1 MATLQESAQS
11 ILNEKNSKVLPEN
24 IVAGVTM
31 FGVEGKAEINK
42 PSNYYT
48 YDGNM
53 EISTDNP
60 VGQQTVL
67 VRHSISEDARLGDYI
82 YFTSVT
88 VSTGTGTALGK
99 IVTALDY
106 DLYVEFIN
114 FTLDGVDTS
123 DATAENWDIVSGKTA
138 YVAGEKIT
146 GTLSSFD
153 EVGIGYNGY
162 NIAVRDENYREGWY
176 DENNIEISK
185 NFDGGKGLI
194 SSDTTL
200 YATVGYS
207 EVANA
212 IGLSADQIVLGSTVL
227 GVEGTAD
234 ISGVD
239 TTDATA
245 AAEDI
250 AKDKTAY
257 VNGEK
262 ITGTHVEL
270 DTSDATASYA
280 DIMEGKTAYVD
291 GRKITGWIKNK
302 GHLTITP
309 STTLQTLSE
318 GYISGGTVNPVT
330 AEIDANILPENI
342 RAGVTILNVTGTA
355 ESGEGGIKIFASQ
368 DELNAAESTAGDMA
382 IVYGD
387 TTRDMLQTDK
397 LTSFV
402 LPQKVVFDTPFSGS
416 LDIWPGDMHIRMYS
430 SGMEIEINYN
440 YYEYSSSDN
449 GKTYIA
455 DFTAP
460 KEINLTSAFS
470 ISASDWSDYIAPFF
484 QVKTKAF
491 EGIYESDGTKY
502 SLAPNQLT
510 LTGANQLVP
519 GIQAYGSTGVIT
531 GDGSIYTEMNYN
543 QALQILGYT
552 PYKQHTLTYSYP
564 ANNTDF
570 YVETL
575 AEPEYTAKNLV
586 YTLKYNNKYSNTE
599 GYKVLRTKYVDIM
612 FKHNGTETE
621 FKVYNKHMELLYT
634 TSVTSKYEIRID
646 NYNCSPVYDD
656 ENEICYMVAS
666 YDSNYYSGARSSVF
680 CLKISKTSLECQTY
694 ATTDMIA
701 GTYANGKYYFIGA
714 SAKNKRELY
723 SIENNIVTQL
733 SADTMSSS
741 ETGSGKMYVGSD
753 GYIYGIGA
761 DRYNYSGDNGVL
773 YIINATTGELVNK
786 EVDVKSTT
794 LCRGLNNLG
803 DIYKIAYNSSTGDHD
818 LYKFNAGEATLIKSS
833 AAAYASG
840 DGRYFASEDGNV
852 IFASL
857 GSDRINTTTISNMI
871 DRAVTTTILGK
882 MNPYASLPIVE
893 YTINPN
899 FIEFT
904 IQSAESTGGM
914 GVVDGRLYFNRK
926 ISTTGDTLLP
936 FNDGSMFKMLINN
949 EDVVEKESV
958 IVEVNGEGGEPSAYY
973 IMPGTTYTS
982 VENPAG
988 LEWPIPTSVF
998 PNIKVGDFVIY
1009 EDTQIQDSTATT
1021 TIKTGYAIA
1030 IVTAVNDSDA
1040 TTVVQEFV
1048 EVEIPEGGIDTSDA
1062 TATCADILAGK
1073 TAYVNGQLIEG
1084 EIMDLDVA
1092 HGLTNNFYD
1101 NDDLLLVVEGTAFDS
1116 GYITGDHTTL
1126 SLDTNKLALAEAV
1139 GLTADKIVEGNTI
1152 LGIEGTATVGE
1163 GGIDTSDATATAAQ
1177 ILKSATAYVNGE
1189 KITGTIES
1197 ALTTTISC
1205 DPKRFG
1211 NAIQM
1216 TVWGLDNKYVP
1227 QGTKITCS
1235 ADFRFLAPV
1244 LGITADKIK
1253 KGEVICGVTGTYEP
1267 DYSDT
1272 LTPAEYT
1279 EAEGKMNNLFGEEVT
1294 E

>member
-31 FGVEGKAEINK
+31 FGVEGI
-42 PSNYYT
+42 
-48 YDGNM
+48 
-53 EISTDNP
+53 
-60 VGQQTVL
+60 
-67 VRHSISEDARLGDYI
+67 
-82 YFTSVT
+82 
-88 VSTGTGTALGK
+88 
-99 IVTALDY
+99 
-106 DLYVEFIN
+106 
-114 FTLDGVDTS
+114 
-123 DATAENWDIVSGKTA
+123 
-138 YVAGEKIT
+138 
-146 GTLSSFD
+146 
-153 EVGIGYNGY
+153 
-162 NIAVRDENYREGWY
+162 
-176 DENNIEISK
+176 
-185 NFDGGKGLI
+185 
-194 SSDTTL
+194 
-200 YATVGYS
+200 
-207 EVANA
+207 
-212 IGLSADQIVLGSTVL
+212 
-227 GVEGTAD
+227 AD
-234 ISGVD
+234 ISGID

-270 DTSDATASYA
+270 DTSDATASHA

-368 DELNAAESTAGDMA
+368 DELNAAESTTGDMA

-387 TTRDMLQTDK
+387 TTRNMLQTDK

-416 LDIWPGDMHIRMYS
+416 IDVNPGSVHIRMYTYS
-430 SGMEIEINYN
+430 MEIMIGYSS
-440 YYEYSSSDN
+440 YEYSCSDN
-449 GKTYIA
+449 GKTYVA
-455 DFTAP
+455 DFSAP

-470 ISASDWSDYIAPFF
+470 LSASQWSDYIAPFF

-502 SLAPNQLT
+502 SLASNQLT

-519 GIQAYGSTGVIT
+519 GVLAYGATGVVT
-531 GDGSIYTEMNYN
+531 GDGSIYTEMDYN
-543 QALQILGYT
+543 KALQTLGYT
-552 PYKQHTLTYSYP
+552 PYKQHTLAYSYP
-564 ANNTDF
+564 ANSNTF
-570 YVETL
+570 VETL
-575 AEPEYTAKNLV
+575 EAPEYTAKNLV
-586 YTLKYNNKYSNTE
+586 YTLKYNDKYSNTE
-599 GYKVLRTKYVDIM
+599 GYKVLRTKYVDVM

-621 FKVYNKHMELLYT
+621 FKIYNKHMELLYT
-634 TSVTSKYEIRID
+634 TSVASKYEIRID

-656 ENEICYMVAS
+656 KNEICYMVAS
-666 YDSNYYSGARSSVF
+666 FDSNYYSGGRNAVF

-741 ETGSGKMYVGSD
+741 ETGSGKMYVSLD

-773 YIINATTGELVNK
+773 YIVNAATGELVNK

-803 DIYKIAYNSSTGDHD
+803 DVYKIAYNSTSGKHD
-818 LYKFNAGEATLIKSS
+818 LYKFNAGEATLVKSS
-833 AAAYASG
+833 ATSYASG

-852 IFASL
+852 IFMSL
-857 GSDRINTTTISNMI
+857 ADDRINTTNISDNI
-871 DRAVTTTILGK
+871 DRAVTTNFLGK
-882 MNPYASLPIVE
+882 MNSYASLPIVE

-904 IQSAESTGGM
+904 IQSAENTGGM
-914 GVVDGRLYFNRK
+914 GIVDGRLYFNRK
-926 ISTTGDTLLP
+926 MSTSGDAVLP
-936 FNDGSMFKMLINN
+936 FESNSFFKMLINN

-988 LEWPIPTSVF
+988 LEWPLPTSIF

-1030 IVTAVNDSDA
+1030 VVTAVNENEA

-1048 EVEIPEGGIDTSDA
+1048 EVEMPEAGIDTSDA

-1084 EIMDLDVA
+1084 EIMDLGVA
-1092 HGLTNNFYD
+1092 HGLTSNFN
-1101 NDDLLLVVEGTAFDS
+1101 NDDDILLVIEGTAFDS
-1116 GYITGDHTTL
+1116 GYITGDQTTL
-1126 SLDTNKLALAEAV
+1126 SLDTNKLDLAAAI
-1139 GLTADKIVEGNTI
+1139 GL
-1152 LGIEGTATVGE
+1152 
-1163 GGIDTSDATATAAQ
+1163 
-1177 ILKSATAYVNGE
+1177 
-1189 KITGTIES
+1189 
-1197 ALTTTISC
+1197 
-1205 DPKRFG
+1205 
-1211 NAIQM
+1211 
-1216 TVWGLDNKYVP
+1216 
-1227 QGTKITCS
+1227 
-1235 ADFRFLAPV
+1235 
-1244 LGITADKIK
+1244 TADKIK
-1253 KGEVICGVTGTYEP
+1253 KGEIILGITGTYEGDFSETISP
-1267 DYSDT
+1267 EEYS
-1272 LTPAEYT
+1272 
-1279 EAEGKMNNLFGEEVT
+1279 EAEEQINDLFGEEET

>member
-48 YDGNM
+48 YDNNLD
-53 EISTDNP
+53 ISTDNP

-67 VRHSISEDARLGDYI
+67 VKANVSEDARVGDYI
-82 YFTSVT
+82 YFTSIT

-99 IVTALDY
+99 VVTANDY

-114 FTLDGVDTS
+114 FTLDGIDTS

-138 YVAGEKIT
+138 YVAGEKVT
-146 GTLSSFD
+146 GTLSSFG

-207 EVANA
+207 EVADA
-212 IGLSADQIVLGSTVL
+212 IGLSADQIVLGNTVL
-227 GVEGTAD
+227 GIEGTAD

-270 DTSDATASYA
+270 DTSDATASYS

-291 GRKITGWIKNK
+291 GQKIEGWIKDL
-302 GHLTITP
+302 GTLTITP

-330 AEIDANILPENI
+330 ASIDANILPENI
-342 RAGVTILNVTGTA
+342 RAGVTILDVTGTA
-355 ESGEGGIKIFASQ
+355 ESGEGGIKIFTSTE
-368 DELNAAESTAGDMA
+368 ELNAAESTAGDMA

-387 TTRDMLQTDK
+387 TTRYMLQTDE
-397 LTSFV
+397 LTTFT
-402 LPQKVVFDTPFSGS
+402 LPQKVEFDTAFSGNI
-416 LDIWPGDMHIRMYS
+416 DIYEGSVHFRIYS
-430 SGMEIEINYN
+430 YSCEIMINYN
-440 YYEYSSSDN
+440 TYEYTSDDN

-460 KEINLTSAFS
+460 AEVNITSAFS
-470 ISASDWSDYIAPFF
+470 VGTSDWSDYIAPFF

-491 EGIYESDGTKY
+491 EGIYESDGTSY
-502 SLAPNQLT
+502 SLAPSQLT

-543 QALQILGYT
+543 QALQMLGYT

-564 ANNTDF
+564 ANNTDLF
-570 YVETL
+570 VETL
-575 AEPEYTAKNLV
+575 EAPEYTAKNLV
-586 YTLKYNNKYSNTE
+586 YTLKYNDKYSNTD

-612 FKHNGTETE
+612 FKYSNSATE
-621 FKVYNKHMELLYT
+621 FKVYDKDANLLYT
-634 TSVTSKYEIRID
+634 TSVESTKEIRID

-656 ENEICYMVAS
+656 VNKICYMVAS
-666 YDSNYYSGARSSVF
+666 FDSNYYSGSRNTVF

-694 ATTDMIA
+694 TTTDMIA
-701 GTYANGKYYFIGA
+701 GTYANGRYYFIGA
-714 SAKNKRELY
+714 STTSKRELY

-733 SADTMSSS
+733 SADTLSSS
-741 ETGSGKMYVGSD
+741 TTGSGKMYVSSD

-761 DRYNYSGDNGVL
+761 DRYNYSGYYGAL
-773 YIINATTGELVNK
+773 YIINAATGELVDK
-786 EVDVKSTT
+786 EINANSTT

-803 DIYKIAYNSSTGDHD
+803 DVYKIAYNSSTGNHD
-818 LYKFNAGEATLIKSS
+818 LYKFTAGVATLVKEGATS
-833 AAAYASG
+833 YASG

-852 IFASL
+852 VFASL
-857 GSDRINTTTISNMI
+857 GSDRINTTTISSMI
-871 DRAVTTTILGK
+871 DRAVTTTILGQ

-936 FNDGSMFKMLINN
+936 FNDGSLFKMLINN
-949 EDVVEKESV
+949 EEVVEE
-958 IVEVNGEGGEPSAYY
+958 IVEIEESEGS
-973 IMPGTTYTS
+973 
-982 VENPAG
+982 G
-988 LEWPIPTSVF
+988 L
-998 PNIKVGDFVIY
+998 
-1009 EDTQIQDSTATT
+1009 
-1021 TIKTGYAIA
+1021 
-1030 IVTAVNDSDA
+1030 
-1040 TTVVQEFV
+1040 
-1048 EVEIPEGGIDTSDA
+1048 DTSDA
-1062 TATCADILAGK
+1062 TATSTEIL
-1073 TAYVNGQLIEG
+1073 EG
-1084 EIMDLDVA
+1084 
-1092 HGLTNNFYD
+1092 Y
-1101 NDDLLLVVEGTAFDS
+1101 S
-1116 GYITGDHTTL
+1116 
-1126 SLDTNKLALAEAV
+1126 
-1139 GLTADKIVEGNTI
+1139 
-1152 LGIEGTATVGE
+1152 
-1163 GGIDTSDATATAAQ
+1163 
-1177 ILKSATAYVNGE
+1177 AYVNGE
-1189 KITGTIES
+1189 KVEGTLRNLAGASVNAPVNQVSYTETGLSIVSNPSSFGYMDDLTQIQGTISNETL
-1197 ALTTTISC
+1197 AEVI
-1205 DPKRFG
+1205 
-1211 NAIQM
+1211 
-1216 TVWGLDNKYVP
+1216 GL
-1227 QGTKITCS
+1227 
-1235 ADFRFLAPV
+1235 
-1244 LGITADKIK
+1244 TADKIK
-1253 KGEVICGVTGTYEP
+1253 KGETILGITGTYEETIEYNSYEELIQDTTQAEGTTAIVDDTVYKATASEVEGETMWVSSTVYEEANDAYDILSP
-1267 DYSDT
+1267 IGLEGTATPYEGMGDTEEEIQTMFDT
-1272 LTPAEYT
+1272 LI
-1279 EAEGKMNNLFGEEVT
+1279 
-1294 E
+1294 